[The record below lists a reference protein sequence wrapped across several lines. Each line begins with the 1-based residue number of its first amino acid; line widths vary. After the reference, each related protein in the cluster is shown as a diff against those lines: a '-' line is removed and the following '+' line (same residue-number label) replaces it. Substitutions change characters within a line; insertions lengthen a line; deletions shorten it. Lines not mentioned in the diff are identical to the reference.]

1 MVNAEIITIGDELMI
16 GQVVNSNAA
25 WIAWELNAIGIE
37 VVRITSVGDDISRII
52 RSLEEASSHAG
63 LILIT
68 GGLGPTRDD
77 ITKKA
82 LCEFFRV
89 GMRFDEPTFERIQQ
103 LLSKKQIP
111 MRDVHRF
118 QAMVPDGATVVT
130 NAIGT
135 APGLWCEAKGRIY
148 IAMPGVPFEMTRMMQ
163 HEMLP
168 ALQKQF
174 KGREIIHRTLLT
186 TGAGESQISG
196 MIESWEEALP
206 AHIKLAYLPQPG
218 IIRLRLSAHGTD
230 KDLLRQQVEQ
240 FAGQLQGLIPHLVFG
255 FDNDTMEE
263 LIGKYLTD
271 RHQTLSTAESC
282 TGGYIAHLIT
292 TIPGSSHYYAGS
304 VVCYANHIK
313 ELAAGVS
320 SASLLAHGA
329 VSEQVVREMA
339 LGVQSRFGTDFSI
352 ATSGIAG
359 PDGGTSEKPVGTA
372 WIAVA
377 SPEGIRTQKFLFG
390 DERLRNIRR
399 TAMAALN
406 MLREEIINSH
416 S

>member
-1 MVNAEIITIGDELMI
+1 MVNAEIITIGDELLI

-25 WIAWELNAIGIE
+25 WIAWELNTIGVE
-37 VVRITSVGDDISRII
+37 VVRITSVGDDVSGII
-52 RSLEEASSHAG
+52 RCLEQATLRAG
-63 LILIT
+63 LILLT
-68 GGLGPTRDD
+68 GGLGPTKDD

-89 GMRFDEPTFERIQQ
+89 GVRFDEPTFEHIKQ
-103 LLSKKQIP
+103 LLSKRQIP

-118 QAMVPDGATVVT
+118 QAMVPDGATMVL

-135 APGLWCEAKGRIY
+135 APGLWLERNGRTY
-148 IAMPGVPFEMTRMMQ
+148 IAMPGVPFEMTHMMQ
-163 HEMLP
+163 HEILP
-168 ALQKQF
+168 ALRKQF

-196 MIESWEEALP
+196 MIESWEASLP

-218 IIRLRLSAHGTD
+218 MIRLRLSAHGTD
-230 KDLLRQQVEQ
+230 REMLRQQIHQ
-240 FAGQLQGLIPHLVFG
+240 YAGQLQELIPHLVFG
-255 FDNDTMEE
+255 FDNDTLEG

-271 RHQTLSTAESC
+271 RNQTLSTAESC

-292 TIPGSSHYYAGS
+292 TVPGSSRYYTGS

-313 ELAAGVS
+313 EQMTGVS
-320 SASLLAHGA
+320 SASLQVHGA
-329 VSEQVVREMA
+329 VSEQVVMEMA
-339 LGVQSRFGTDFSI
+339 LGVQSRFGTEFSI

-359 PDGGTSEKPVGTA
+359 PDGGTPEKPVGTV

-377 SPEGIRTQKFLFG
+377 SPAGIRTQKFLFG

-406 MLREEIINSH
+406 MLREEIINGH